1 MYTTSD
7 FMIPFSIFHCWV
19 PNLWCQILL
28 RNAESSE
35 VVLSSSRADTKVW
48 QAHIYF
54 WNIKK
59 RLTLQFTLQFF
70 NSYHKLLPG
79 ENPPSSDPIS
89 IQSPIPSIS
98 KPQSS
103 PHGSDPSSVK
113 GWKDSNLTSRGPP
126 GFAKPG
132 NTTTQRRPHDRSS
145 TQISHFAREI
155 FFVSKGGYLFNL
167 GNEIFTSEMFR
178 IFWNLLWYSWL
189 MAIDWQRIFGLGRW
203 RIHNAQKVAME
214 RSIIK
219 MLCRM

>member
-113 GWKDSNLTSRGPP
+113 GWKDSNLTSRVKPP
-126 GFAKPG
+126 GWLAKPG
-132 NTTTQRRPHDRSS
+132 WNTTQNRPMIDLRPRFPKILGRFSIWETKSLHQKCSEYS
-145 TQISHFAREI
+145 EI
-155 FFVSKGGYLFNL
+155 FF
-167 GNEIFTSEMFR
+167 
-178 IFWNLLWYSWL
+178 
-189 MAIDWQRIFGLGRW
+189 D
-203 RIHNAQKVAME
+203 IHGWWP
-214 RSIIK
+214 
-219 MLCRM
+219 